1 MSESKYD
8 LTRVQVPASDFNP
21 GNQLPGRPFVVQ
33 AKTQSSKSS
42 NSSRSVT
49 RMQQLDAGVLQ
60 TLNIQ
65 AKLSIGA
72 VGDKYEQEADQVAA
86 QVVDHINSPQVQ
98 QQSIQREELPKE
110 EEELQMK
117 PLAQGIQREELPK
130 EEEELQ
136 MKPLAQGIQRE
147 ELPKEEEE
155 LQMKPLAQG
164 IQREELPK
172 EEEELQMK
180 PLVQRQMDQGGVAS
194 ADLEAS
200 LETARGRGQ
209 PLGDGVRAPMEQAF
223 GADFSGVRVH
233 ADAQSDSLNQ
243 SIQAR
248 AFTTGQDVFF
258 RQGEYQP
265 GSRGGQELLAHELT
279 HVVQQN
285 GGAVQPKE
293 QR

>member
-98 QQSIQREELPKE
+98 QQS
-110 EEELQMK
+110 
-117 PLAQGIQREELPK
+117 
-130 EEEELQ
+130 
-136 MKPLAQGIQRE
+136 IQRE